1 VTRIGKGTVGA
12 LLGAALLA
20 GCGGG
25 GLSRAGPGDLS
36 HGGVSIFV
44 PDRWYGR
51 ILFGDPEG
59 VVAIFQVANFK
70 LGDQQGFEPPKEL
83 PAGQEDPIKAMSGN
97 DVLVMVDAGGRF
109 TAVASLPVQIT
120 EHSFVSP
127 TNPGAP
133 VPAGHAVAEATG
145 CFNHRSLF
153 ITVDFAT
160 RPAPNDLLDSA
171 NAVLASLRVKKAT
184 SS

>member
-59 VVAIFQVANFK
+59 VVAIFQVANF
-70 LGDQQGFEPPKEL
+70 EPPKEL
-83 PAGQEDPIKAMSGN
+83 PAGQEDPIKAMSGG
-97 DVLVMVDAGGRF
+97 DVLVGVQAGGRC
-109 TAVASLPVQIT
+109 TSAGSLPVRIT
-120 EHSFVSP
+120 ARSFVPSNG
-127 TNPGAP
+127 TVVP
-133 VPAGHAVAEATG
+133 VPGGHAVAFESA
-145 CFNHRSLF
+145 CINDHHLS
-153 ITVDFAT
+153 ITVDFAI
-160 RPAPNDLLDSA
+160 RPARKNVLRSA
-171 NAVLASLRVKKAT
+171 NAVLATLKVGKAN
-184 SS
+184 S